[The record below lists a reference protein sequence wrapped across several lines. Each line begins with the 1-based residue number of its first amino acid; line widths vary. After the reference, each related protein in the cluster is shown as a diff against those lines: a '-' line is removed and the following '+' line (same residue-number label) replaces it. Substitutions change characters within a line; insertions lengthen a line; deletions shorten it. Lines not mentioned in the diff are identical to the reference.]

1 MKIKEGFMLREIAGE
16 YIVVPVGKAAVD
28 FNGIVTL
35 NSTGAFLWKQLT
47 TDQKTSDLLDAII
60 KEYQVEEE
68 IAYKD
73 IQDFIHTLKKAS
85 LLEE

>member
-35 NSTGAFLWKQLT
+35 NGTGAFLWKQLT
-47 TDQKTSDLLDAII
+47 TNQNISDLLDAIM

-73 IQDFIHTLKKAS
+73 IQDFINTLKKAS
-85 LLEE
+85 LLED